1 MGTSTARL
9 PDHPSPYREQAS
21 TLQPFSPDAGRD
33 ARVLA
38 SVAAGVLL
46 RAFEEIGDAWDL
58 TGAQRAALIG
68 GRSRT
73 THARWIADPDNA
85 ALDLMTRE
93 RIAHVIG
100 IRVALASL
108 FGTGEA
114 ADGWARRQNDEPSFG
129 GRAPI
134 EDMTCGTTGAL
145 ADIRSDL
152 QRRRHRR

>member
-9 PDHPSPYREQAS
+9 PDPLPHHEPAAALEPS
-21 TLQPFSPDAGRD
+21 FPDAGRD

-38 SVAAGVLL
+38 SVSAGVLL
-46 RAFEEIGDAWDL
+46 RAFEEIGVAWDL

-68 GRSRT
+68 RRSRT
-73 THARWIADPDNA
+73 TYARWIADPDNA

-93 RIAHVIG
+93 RVAHVIG

-114 ADGWARRQNDEPSFG
+114 ADGWARRQNDEPLFG

-134 EDMTCGTTGAL
+134 EDMTCGTTGVL

-152 QRRRHRR
+152 QRRRHR